1 MTLRASE
8 RMAAKPGAETPTMMG
23 AALARLITREA
34 ISSASWGSSLGAS
47 PMMPSTVMPVQ
58 PASR

>member
-8 RMAAKPGAETPTMMG
+8 RIAAKPGADTPTMIG
-23 AALARLITREA
+23 AEPARLIIRAAT
-34 ISSASWGSSLGAS
+34 SSASCGSSLGAS

-58 PASR
+58 PVSR